1 MSNDKI
7 SVSTA
12 TRMED
17 ASYSRKILAAKI
29 FRITICVILCIISL
43 FPFYLM
49 IINAT
54 RYTKDIETGISFIP
68 SGFFIQNWNTL
79 MEKSAGLGTSLWGA
93 ILNSAI
99 ITFPGTIL
107 TLYFSTMTAYG
118 FFAYNFKGRKFLW
131 AFIMAVMMVPGQ
143 VTIVGFL
150 RFMQTLGLYD
160 NFLALIIPAIAAP
173 TVVFFM
179 RQYMTGAFSLEIVEA
194 ARIDGANEF
203 RIFNTIALPLM
214 KPAIA
219 TQAIFAFIASWN
231 NLFTPN
237 MLLASPDK
245 ATLPMFVQQMRTEQ
259 FTIDYGA
266 IYIGLFI
273 TILPLIIVYLF
284 LSKYIVAGVALG
296 GVKD

>member
-1 MSNDKI
+1 MSDKNNT
-7 SVSTA
+7 SAA
-12 TRMED
+12 TLMEEE
-17 ASYSRKILAAKI
+17 SYSKKILATKI
-29 FRITICVILCIISL
+29 LRSVICILLCIISL

-54 RYTKDIETGISFIP
+54 RYTKDIEAGIAFLP
-68 SGFFIQNWNTL
+68 GGFFIQNWNTL

-93 ILNSAI
+93 IFNSAI
-99 ITFPGTIL
+99 VTIPATLL
-107 TLYFSTMTAYG
+107 TIYFSTMTAYG
-118 FFAYNFKGRKFLW
+118 MFAYNFKGKNFLW
-131 AFIMAVMMVPGQ
+131 AFIMGVMMVPSQ

-160 NFLALIIPAIAAP
+160 NFLALIIPAVAAP

-179 RQYMTGAFSLEIVEA
+179 RQYMTSAFSLEIVEA

-203 RIFNTIALPLM
+203 KIFNTIALPLM
-214 KPAIA
+214 KPALA
-219 TQAIFAFIASWN
+219 TQAIFAFIANWN

-259 FTIDYGA
+259 FTTDYGA
-266 IYIGLFI
+266 IYMGLFI
-273 TILPLIIVYLF
+273 TIIPLIVVYLI